1 MYAQGGKGI
10 SEPGAQGFFL
20 LALRGFVGGSLGVG
34 AAEADADAD
43 AWSSGAMIA
52 AVPAVALGAAV
63 ALGVAAARSSK
74 GAAGPERAR
83 CREHANAAPL
93 TTTARNSWLPRLRT
107 PRR

>member
-34 AAEADADAD
+34 AADAEAD

-74 GAAGPERAR
+74 GAAGPEAAR

-93 TTTARNSWLPRLRT
+93 TTTARNSLLPRLRT